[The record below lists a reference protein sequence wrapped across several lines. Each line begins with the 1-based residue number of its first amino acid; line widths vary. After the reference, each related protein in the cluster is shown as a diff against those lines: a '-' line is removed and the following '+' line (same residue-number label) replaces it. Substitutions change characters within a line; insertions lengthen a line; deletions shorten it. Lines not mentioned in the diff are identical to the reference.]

1 MKLIRLSVLAFLCLA
16 VPLAAQERKG
26 DTVTFKLRHNLI
38 FVDVTVNGEG
48 PFEFIYDTGA
58 SVTVIKSSTAR
69 KLGLKLEDVPGT
81 GEGMLGGLLKW
92 AGLTP
97 RVTRVRSIALGEAGL
112 DGFEAVVMDV
122 PQADIP
128 PALTGT
134 KYYGI
139 VGYHF
144 ISRFVTTLDYQKKT
158 IRLVPND
165 FNPGPTFP
173 QLAAAKGPEA
183 RPHLGFSYRTIGDDA
198 ANEVGVEGGVV
209 VGTLQK
215 DGPAQRA
222 GLKKGDIILRLDG
235 ARIRTADNYRAACS
249 RLRPGRTAKLL
260 ILRERKEQTLE
271 IKVGRRP

>member
-1 MKLIRLSVLAFLCLA
+1 MKLIHLFVLAFWCLA
-16 VPLAAQERKG
+16 APLMAQERKG

-58 SVTVIKSSTAR
+58 SVTVIKPSTAR
-69 KLGLKLEDVPGT
+69 KLGLKLEEVPGT
-81 GEGMLGGLLKW
+81 GEG
-92 AGLTP
+92 LTP
-97 RVTRVRSIALGEAGL
+97 RITRVRSIALGEARP

-122 PQADIP
+122 P
-128 PALTGT
+128 GT

-139 VGYHF
+139 VGYPF

-158 IRLVPND
+158 IRLDPND
-165 FNPGPTFP
+165 FDPGPTFP
-173 QLAAAKGPEA
+173 QLGLEA

-222 GLKKGDIILRLDG
+222 GLKRGDIILQLDG
-235 ARIRTADNYRAACS
+235 ARIRTADNYRAARS
-249 RLRPGRTAKLL
+249 RLKPGRTVKLL